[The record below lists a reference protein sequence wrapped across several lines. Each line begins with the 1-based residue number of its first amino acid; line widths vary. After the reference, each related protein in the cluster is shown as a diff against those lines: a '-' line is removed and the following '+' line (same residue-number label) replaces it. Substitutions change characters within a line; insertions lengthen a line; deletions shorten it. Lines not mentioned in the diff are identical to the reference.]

1 MKKNNHQ
8 ISLEEALD
16 SSTLA
21 YSKRHLFAFDTK
33 AAKKMEGD
41 CLGYYYIIHDG
52 EEILKTE
59 DIGKATFKYNLL

>member
-16 SSTLA
+16 ASYLA
-21 YSKRHLFAFDTK
+21 HGKRHQLALDTK
-33 AAKKMEGD
+33 SSKKMEGD